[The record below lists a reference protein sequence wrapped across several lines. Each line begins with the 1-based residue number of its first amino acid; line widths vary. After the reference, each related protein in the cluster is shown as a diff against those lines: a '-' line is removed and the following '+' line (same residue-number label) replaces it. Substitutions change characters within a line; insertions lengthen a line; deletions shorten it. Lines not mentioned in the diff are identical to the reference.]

1 MYDGCIVFVTL
12 SQQSTSMQSSILL
25 AQCRMLLVVV
35 VDMKARVVLFVANK
49 NDAMNQLKLA
59 LAWNRID
66 VVREEIFT
74 EDKTWDVSI

>member
-1 MYDGCIVFVTL
+1 
-12 SQQSTSMQSSILL
+12 MQSSILL

>member
-1 MYDGCIVFVTL
+1 
-12 SQQSTSMQSSILL
+12 MQSSILL
-25 AQCRMLLVVV
+25 AQCRMFLVVV

>member
-1 MYDGCIVFVTL
+1 
-12 SQQSTSMQSSILL
+12 
-25 AQCRMLLVVV
+25 MLFVVV

>member
-1 MYDGCIVFVTL
+1 MFVTL
-12 SQQSTSMQSSILL
+12 SQQSTSTQSSILL
-25 AQCRMLLVVV
+25 AQCRMFLVVV